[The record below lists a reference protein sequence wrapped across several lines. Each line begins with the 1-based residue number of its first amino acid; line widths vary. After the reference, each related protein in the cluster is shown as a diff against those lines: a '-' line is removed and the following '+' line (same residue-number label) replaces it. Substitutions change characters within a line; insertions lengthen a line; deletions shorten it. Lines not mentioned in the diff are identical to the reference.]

1 MHIWGGL
8 KQPDNALDKWLQLFM
23 ATLVLAVMLGHNFHI
38 FEAHLAISARA
49 RCYFSERIS
58 LSPRE
63 HRALSVSLSLS
74 LSVGAHFTFSV
85 KALRSLSKRIHCV
98 WESTLNLLRFGRVIG
113 MPCSVGAS
121 ERVSSLEPL
130 EFWPRYWP
138 ALLCWSERASFEPC
152 TS

>member
-1 MHIWGGL
+1 MAAFFI
-8 KQPDNALDKWLQLFM
+8 
-23 ATLVLAVMLGHNFHI
+23 ATLVLVVILGHNFHI

-49 RCYFSERIS
+49 RCFLSERIS

-74 LSVGAHFTFSV
+74 LSLSLSVGAHFTFSV
-85 KALRSLSKRIHCV
+85 KALCSLSKRIHCV

-138 ALLCWSERASFEPC
+138 ALLCWSERASFEP
-152 TS
+152 